1 MKKFSKKLVSIITA
15 SVVTYGFLGTSIA
28 NAQTL
33 LNQTTNAQSNAGLS
47 EAVGGK
53 YGTNTIGYGKEK
65 TITIDG
71 SFSDWSE
78 DMLVAQGVAN
88 DEPRAFR
95 GAHEYPVYDDYS
107 MYAAWDNDN
116 LYVAW
121 QIANPNDIVCGQN
134 GVGTNEAKP
143 YNADQPQIIALD
155 IDPNKTG
162 SPAMANGKY
171 IWEKTLDFQN
181 GIDTALYFS
190 TKPGVGTPGFFK
202 ADETGKFNY
211 DPEYCLNFKTL
222 GIEYKYA
229 DGFMPSSMIG
239 INGIADLGMDALYNE
254 SSPWQ
259 DILKLGH
266 NTKLDTF
273 YEMKIPFSAL
283 GITKDYLT
291 QNGIGLFH
299 VSIYGSSGVSSLP
312 HDPVVLDNALL
323 PYGPDTSSSHEKEDL
338 DVFTVPTARVGKA
351 SGDVVITSPKIS
363 DVTSNLASPQK
374 VGSQITFN
382 TQATGG
388 TGTLQYQYEVN
399 GTVQKAYST
408 SNSFN
413 FVPTTAGTY
422 TIKSTVKDTNGKTAT
437 KSVTY
442 VIEENVAQKDVIV
455 NSLTSN
461 IASPQKVGTSINL
474 SASATGEG
482 SIQYRYTVE
491 SSTGTEVIK
500 NFSTASNATWT
511 PSIDGTYVIT
521 VTAKDANG
529 NKSSKTMNYTI
540 NKATTQNDLVLNSVS
555 TDKVSPQN
563 VGQGIKISANAIGEG
578 TVKYRYVIYNEK
590 KVGTVLQ
597 DYSTSNSVTWTPK
610 AAGTYKIYVRA
621 TDSTGKVV
629 EKVIENYVVK
639 GTDLSMSSF
648 TLDKVS
654 PQKVG
659 TSIKLTAN
667 ATGSGNLNY
676 RFVAYS
682 GSYSEVIQ
690 DFASSNTTTWTP
702 KKAGEY
708 KIYAVAKDSAGK
720 TVQKVIEGYK
730 VESAEKINFTGITFD
745 KLSPQNAGTSI
756 KITANATGNS
766 VLSYAFWTYDAN
778 GDWKLLKNYS
788 SSNTVTWTPTAS
800 GTNLVWVDIKDAEG
814 NIVSKYS
821 EYITNNKATK
831 IEETDSKIVYTG
843 NFQTVTGT
851 KHSGNSIKYT
861 STIGSKVT
869 MKFTGTGIKVIAPTN
884 SDRGIAKITIDGVV
898 YSADMYSSAYEY
910 QKAVFEKTGLANTE
924 HTITIECVG
933 LHNQNS
939 KGTVI
944 SIDAFEV
951 IG

>member
-1 MKKFSKKLVSIITA
+1 MKKFSIKLVSIITA

-259 DILKLGH
+259 DILILGH

-323 PYGPDTSSSHEKEDL
+323 PYGPDTASSHEKEDL
-338 DVFTVPTARVGKA
+338 DTFTVPTARVGKA
-351 SGDVVITSPKIS
+351 SGDVVVTSPKIS

-491 SSTGTEVIK
+491 NSTGTEVIK
-500 NFSTASNATWT
+500 NYSTVSNATWT

-529 NKSSKTMNYTI
+529 NTSSKTMNYTI

-563 VGQGIKISANAIGEG
+563 VGQGIKISANATGEG
-578 TVKYRYVIYNEK
+578 TVKYRFVAVSGSVKTVI
-590 KVGTVLQ
+590 Q
-597 DYSTSNSVTWTPK
+597 DYNANSTATWNPTV
-610 AAGTYKIYVRA
+610 AGTYNIYALA
-621 TDSTGKVV
+621 TDSTGKTVQ
-629 EKVIENYVVK
+629 KIISNYVIKDSATLKINSVT
-639 GTDLSMSSF
+639 TDKL
-648 TLDKVS
+648 S
-654 PQKVG
+654 PQNVG
-659 TSIKLTAN
+659 TAIKISTS
-667 ATGSGNLNY
+667 ATGSGNLQY
-676 RFVAYS
+676 RYVAVS
-682 GSYSEVIQ
+682 GSNKQVIK
-690 DFASSNTTTWTP
+690 DYSSNSTVTWTP
-702 KKAGEY
+702 NSDGVY
-708 KIYAVAKDSAGK
+708 NIYAIVKDGTGK
-720 TVQKVIEGYK
+720 TVQKILTGYSVIK
-730 VESAEKINFTGITFD
+730 TEKISFKGITFD

-756 KITANATGNS
+756 KITANARGNS
-766 VLSYAFWTYDAN
+766 ALSYAFWTYDAN

-788 SSNTVTWTPTAS
+788 SSNTVTWTPTVA
-800 GTNLVWVDIKDAEG
+800 GTNLVWVDIKDANG

-831 IEETDSKIVYTG
+831 IEQTDSKIVYTG
-843 NFQTVTGT
+843 TFATSTGAS
-851 KHSGNSIKYT
+851 HSGNSIKYT
-861 STIGSKVT
+861 NTIGSKMT
-869 MKFTGTGIKVIAPTN
+869 MKFTGTGIKILSATSSN
-884 SDRGIAKITIDGVV
+884 RGIAKVTIDGVV

-910 QKAVFEKTGLANTE
+910 QKAVFEKTGLANKE

-933 LHNQNS
+933 LHNQKS
-939 KGTVI
+939 TGTMI
-944 SIDAFEV
+944 TIDAFEI